1 MSRRVVAL
9 FLVMALVLGFAAAG
23 AGCGS
28 TKNFKVGIITGTVSQ
43 GEDEYRAAERMKAKY
58 GDRVVTA
65 TYPDNFM
72 AEMETYISIVKGM
85 AKDRSVKA
93 IVICQA
99 VPGTKAAIEQVRKTR
114 KDIVFLLGV
123 PHEDPKMIDKAA
135 EVIVNTDELARG
147 KTIIALAKQMGAKTF
162 VHYSFPRHMSMEL
175 LAQRR
180 DIFREECQ
188 KAGIQFVDAT
198 APDPM
203 GPSGLPG
210 AQQFIL
216 EDVPRMVAKYG
227 KDTAFFSTNCGMQEP
242 LIKATLQAG
251 GIFPEQCC
259 PSPTHGYPGAL
270 GIDVAGL
277 SYDFPAIVKAVDAK
291 IVAGNGAGRFA
302 TWPVPINFLMVQ
314 AETELAFDYIDKKIT
329 KFDDATVKAKF
340 EELAGVPM
348 NFSKYS
354 PDGTFY
360 LCTAGSIIF
369 GKLPNK

>member
-1 MSRRVVAL
+1 MSRRLVAL
-9 FLVMALVLGFAAAG
+9 LLAVVLVAGVLPAV

-28 TKNFKVGIITGTVSQ
+28 SKSYKVGIITGTVSQ
-43 GEDEYRAAERMKAKY
+43 GEDEYRAAEKLKEKY

-85 AKDRSVKA
+85 AKDKSVKA

-114 KDIVFLLGV
+114 DDIVFLLGV
-123 PHEDPKMIDKAA
+123 PHEDPQVIDKQA

-147 KTIIALAKQMGAKTF
+147 KTIIAMAKQLGAKTF

-180 DIFREECQ
+180 DIFKAECETQ
-188 KAGIQFVDAT
+188 GILFVDAT

-216 EDVPRMVAKYG
+216 EDVPRMIAQYG

-242 LIKATLQAG
+242 LIKSVLEGG

-291 IVAGNGAGRFA
+291 IVAGGGTGRFA
-302 TWPVPINFLMVQ
+302 TWPIPINFLMVQ
-314 AETELAFDYIDKKIT
+314 AETELAFDYVDGKIT
-329 KFDDATVKAKF
+329 ALDDAAVKAKF
-340 EELAGVPM
+340 EELAGVKM
-348 NFSKYS
+348 NFTKYA
-354 PDGTFY
+354 PDGTFS
-360 LCTAGSIIF
+360 LCTAESIVF
-369 GKLPNK
+369 GKLPK

>member
-9 FLVMALVLGFAAAG
+9 LLILCLAAG
-23 AGCGS
+23 LATATAGCGS
-28 TKNFKVGIITGTVSQ
+28 TKKFKVGIITGTVSQ

-58 GDRVVTA
+58 GERVVTA

-85 AKDRSVKA
+85 AQDKSVKA

-99 VPGTKAAIEQVRKTR
+99 VPGTKAAIEQIRKTR

-123 PHEDPKMIDKAA
+123 PHEDPGVIDGQA

-147 KTIIALAKQMGAKTF
+147 KTIVAIAKQLGAKTF

-180 DIFREECQ
+180 DIFAAECQ
-188 KAGIQFVDAT
+188 KLGIEFVDAT

-210 AQQFIL
+210 AQQYIL
-216 EDVPRMVAKYG
+216 EDVPRMVARYG

-242 LIKATLQAG
+242 LIKATLEAG

-277 SYDFPAIVKAVDAK
+277 SFDFPAIVKAIDEK
-291 IVAGNGAGRFA
+291 IVSGGGAGRFA
-302 TWPVPINFLMVQ
+302 TWPIPINFLTVQ
-314 AETELAFDYIDKKIT
+314 AETELAFDYIDKKID
-329 KFDDATVKAKF
+329 KLDPAAVEAKF

-348 NFSKYS
+348 DFTLYA
-354 PDGTFY
+354 PGGTFS
-360 LCTAGSIIF
+360 LCTAGSIVF
-369 GKLPNK
+369 GQLSK